1 MDLSAIAS
9 NIEKV
14 NGIWY
19 AKNQSKISFPE
30 TGYDHC
36 LQIEENSFWFKHR
49 NECIVSLVKQ
59 FSPQTTFFDIGGGN
73 GYVSLGLEKAGI
85 PTVLVEPGEQGAFNA
100 QKRKLSNIVCS
111 TLADAHFTPNSL
123 GAVGAFDVIEHIEK
137 DEEFVKML
145 HTYLQPSGK
154 LYATVPAFNWLWSIE
169 DEYAGHYRRYTM
181 KNFTE
186 LLQKAGFKLCYTTY
200 IFSVLPLPIFLLRA
214 IPTKLGM
221 KQEHNVATNESEHSA
236 GQEGMAAKLLNK
248 LWLWEQQKVQNLSP
262 ISFGGSIL
270 VVAEK

>member
-1 MDLSAIAS
+1 MDLSA

-19 AKNQSKISFPE
+19 AKNQSPISFPE

-59 FSPQTTFFDIGGGN
+59 FSPQTTFFDIGGDN

-100 QKRKLSNIVCS
+100 QQRKLSNIVCS
-111 TLADAHFTPNSL
+111 TLADAHFIPNSL

-145 HTYLQPSGK
+145 HNYLQPSGK

-169 DEYAGHYRRYTM
+169 YAGHYRRYNM

-221 KQEHNVATNESEHSA
+221 KQQHNVATNESEHSA

-248 LWLWEQQKVQNLSP
+248 LWSWELQKVQTLSP
-262 ISFGGSIL
+262 IGFGGSIL